1 MQDEY
6 ILKMTNITKTFPGVK
21 ALDNSMLNVKKGTV
35 HAVMGENGAGKS
47 TLMKVLLGIYKQDS
61 GDIWFNGKNVYYKG
75 PHEALND
82 GLAMIHQ
89 ELSLVRQLT
98 VAENIYLGKEL
109 TTKTGL
115 LDKVK
120 MIAETRKLFD
130 QLGIDIDPTVAMGSI
145 SVSKQQLC
153 EIAKAVSYNAEL
165 IIMDE
170 PTSAITETEVEHL
183 FKIIRSLLEKGIT
196 IIYITH
202 KLDEIF
208 EIANE
213 VSVYRDSRYIETL
226 DIKDATHEK
235 IIGLMVGRDISN
247 MYLKEKVEIGETLL
261 RVENLSC
268 EGEFE
273 NVSFDLRKGEI
284 LGIAG
289 LVGAGRSELVE
300 TIFGVRK
307 KSNGKIFIYDKETQ
321 INSPGDAIANKMA
334 LLTEDRKFNGC
345 FLPLTVQENI
355 IMASLDKHS
364 KGIFVDFKSSEASAT
379 KMVDALEIKTP
390 SLSQQIMYLSGG
402 NQQKVLVGRWLLTQP
417 DILLID
423 EPTRGIDV
431 GAKSEIYKLLSELAK
446 EGKGIIMVSSELP
459 EILGM
464 SDRVLVMSE
473 GKMTGI
479 LDINDATQHRIL
491 EYSTGIIN

>member
-1 MQDEY
+1 VQDDY

-21 ALDNSMLNVKKGTV
+21 ALDNSSLHVRRGTV

-61 GDIWFNGKNVYYKG
+61 GDVWFNGKNVYFKG
-75 PHEALND
+75 PHDALND

-98 VAENIYLGKEL
+98 VAENIFLGKEL
-109 TTKTGL
+109 RNKVGL
-115 LDKVK
+115 LQKGK
-120 MIAETRKLFD
+120 MIAETQRLFD
-130 QLGIDIDPTVAMGSI
+130 ELDIDIDPTVTMDSL
-145 SVSKQQLC
+145 SVSRQQLC
-153 EIAKAVSYNAEL
+153 EISKAVSYNAEL

-170 PTSAITETEVEHL
+170 PTSAITETEVDHL
-183 FKIIRSLLEKGIT
+183 FKIIRSLIQKGIT

-202 KLDEIF
+202 KMDEIF

-213 VSVYRDSRYIETL
+213 VSVYRDSKYIDTL

-235 IIGLMVGRDISN
+235 IITMMVGRDISD
-247 MYLKEKVEIGETLL
+247 MYKKEQVKIGETLL

-268 EGEFE
+268 AGEFE

-284 LGIAG
+284 LGFAG
-289 LVGAGRSELVE
+289 LVGSGRSQVVE
-300 TIFGVRK
+300 TLFGVRK
-307 KSNGKIFIYDKETQ
+307 KSSGKVYINDKEVE
-321 INSPGDAIANKMA
+321 IKSPADAIRNKMA

-345 FLPLTVQENI
+345 FLPLSVRENI
-355 IMASLDKHS
+355 VMAALKDHS
-364 KGIFVDFKSSEASAT
+364 KGVFVDFKAADISSSQAINT
-379 KMVDALEIKTP
+379 LGIKTP
-390 SLSQQIMYLSGG
+390 SLEQKIVYLSGG
-402 NQQKVLVGRWLLTQP
+402 NQQKVLVGRWLLTHP

-473 GKMTGI
+473 GRMTGI
-479 LDINDATQHRIL
+479 LDIKDATQHKIL
-491 EYSTGIIN
+491 EYSTGIVS